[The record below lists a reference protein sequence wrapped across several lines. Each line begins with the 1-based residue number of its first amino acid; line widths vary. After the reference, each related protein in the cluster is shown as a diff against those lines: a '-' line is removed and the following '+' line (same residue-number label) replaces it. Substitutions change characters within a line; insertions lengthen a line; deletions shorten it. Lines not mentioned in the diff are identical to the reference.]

1 MVVISILW
9 CKVKRLKKKLPK
21 KGNVQQDVES
31 EGSSRTETPASVR
44 RGPASKNDQ
53 AQQPLLPSG
62 AAEGAG
68 EPSQPGDSDETER
81 KCKNF

>member
-1 MVVISILW
+1 MVAISILW

-21 KGNVQQDVES
+21 KGNIKDVES

-53 AQQPLLPSG
+53 AQQALLASG
-62 AAEGAG
+62 VAEGVG

-81 KCKNF
+81 KCKNL